1 MFNLD
6 SHGGVLVRVV
16 TSNAEGRGFDLFE
29 YVHFVPL

>member
-16 TSNAEGRGFDLFE
+16 TSNAEGRGFDLFDGQAK
-29 YVHFVPL
+29 HK